1 MTELPTNGTP
11 TAQPLITINR
21 GGQDIPE
28 NFQPGP
34 YILVLTN
41 LTGPKTVTAQR
52 GPKAGQDIDL
62 FDWIFN
68 VFDGPFAEL
77 EVQAS
82 TSTASGPKS
91 KLFGYITALQGGR
104 APAVGAQFNRDDLIG
119 KLALGTISID
129 DGGWLRIDNLSAIPA
144 SMLAGKVS
152 EATGAPTTAPGAPA
166 PVAAGTAPV
175 APSPANDLPF

>member
-1 MTELPTNGTP
+1 MTDQINGT
-11 TAQPLITINR
+11 TPLITINR

-28 NFQPGP
+28 TFTPGV

-68 VFDGPFAEL
+68 IFDGEFEGL

-82 TSTASGPKS
+82 SSTASGPKS
-91 KLFGYITALQGGR
+91 KLFGYITALQGGK
-104 APAVGAQFNRDDLIG
+104 APAVGTGSSRDDLIG
-119 KLALGTISID
+119 KLALANISVD
-129 DGGWLRIDNLSAIPA
+129 EGGWLRIDNLSAIPA
-144 SMLAGKVS
+144 SVLAGRVAQ
-152 EATGAPTTAPGAPA
+152 ATGAPVTAPGAPA
-166 PVAAGTAPV
+166 PVSAASAP
-175 APSPANDLPF
+175 AATSPANNDLPF